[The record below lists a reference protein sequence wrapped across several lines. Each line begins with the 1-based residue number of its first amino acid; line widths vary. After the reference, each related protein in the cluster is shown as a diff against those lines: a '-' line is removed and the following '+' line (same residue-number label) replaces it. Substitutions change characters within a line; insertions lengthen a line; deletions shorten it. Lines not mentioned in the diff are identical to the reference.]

1 MFTWLARSASA
12 LATSALRLA
21 ASIWALATLAS
32 ALAWSDSAILMGRK
46 TLTPSCKRPFIS
58 GQMIFCLLTIILIG
72 RLSGEL
78 SGALYSPDD
87 LQLLCGE
94 GEGG

>member
-1 MFTWLARSASA
+1 
-12 LATSALRLA
+12 
-21 ASIWALATLAS
+21 
-32 ALAWSDSAILMGRK
+32 
-46 TLTPSCKRPFIS
+46 
-58 GQMIFCLLTIILIG
+58 MIFCLLTIILIG

-94 GEGG
+94 GEGGVTPSLASLTSLSPASLVSVFLVAMSLVSDRCNNIY